1 MSKSE
6 KGKNQCIRELVYQDI
21 RELGY
26 QYIYPHCFASLAPV
40 LSTKAVP
47 GAASLNKAWGCEKKI
62 KNKANLPAIGRKLEI
77 LKRKYV
83 L

>member
-26 QYIYPHCFASLAPV
+26 QYIYPHCFASR
-40 LSTKAVP
+40 
-47 GAASLNKAWGCEKKI
+47 NKAWGREKNIENKPNFKLVKI
-62 KNKANLPAIGRKLEI
+62 DISSSLTS
-77 LKRKYV
+77 KYEGF
-83 L
+83 